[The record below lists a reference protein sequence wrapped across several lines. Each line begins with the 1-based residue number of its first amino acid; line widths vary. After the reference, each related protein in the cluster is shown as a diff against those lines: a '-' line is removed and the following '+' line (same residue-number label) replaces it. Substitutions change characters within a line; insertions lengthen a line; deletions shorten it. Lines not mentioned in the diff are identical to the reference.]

1 MRGRLAIAVFAILSV
16 CAYAS
21 MKPAVEPAK
30 KPMFGGGGL
39 PVPCLPPGPQ
49 VQRGLCAR

>member
-21 MKPAVEPAK
+21 MKPSIMPEKALICS
-30 KPMFGGGGL
+30 GGGL
-39 PVPCLPPGPQ
+39 PVP
-49 VQRGLCAR
+49 

>member
-21 MKPAVEPAK
+21 MKPIGQPEK
-30 KPMFGGGGL
+30 TLMCSGGGL
-39 PVPCLPPGPQ
+39 PTP
-49 VQRGLCAR
+49 

>member
-21 MKPAVEPAK
+21 MKSAIQPEK
-30 KPMFGGGGL
+30 TLLCSGGGL
-39 PVPCLPPGPQ
+39 PVP
-49 VQRGLCAR
+49 

>member
-21 MKPAVEPAK
+21 MKPAVEPGK
-30 KPMFGGGGL
+30 KPMFSGGGL
-39 PVPCLPPGPQ
+39 PTP
-49 VQRGLCAR
+49 